1 MAAFSLGCIKSDQM
15 PFEYFIIALLVGV
28 IVLSLFVS
36 FYDFKYRRI
45 PNKLILTGLLYGVL
59 VFVSMGFFIPL
70 NIVFKGF
77 LFGLIGLMA
86 GGMFLYVPYKY
97 KQVGAGDVKLV
108 MVFGLLLGFKGVILS
123 ILVGAIIGGIWA
135 LGLAWRNGGLH
146 HMWYNMKYMAKS
158 MYLSG
163 FKEMSWD
170 LRSEGAVTMPYGVA
184 LSAGAVLI
192 ALQQMQIQ
200 YEKLIQ
206 LSLS

>member
-1 MAAFSLGCIKSDQM
+1 M

-28 IVLSLFVS
+28 VILSCFVS

-45 PNKLILTGLLYGVL
+45 PNKLLLWGMAYGLLI
-59 VFVSMGFFIPL
+59 FISMAFFIPL
-70 NIVFKGF
+70 GMVSKGF
-77 LFGLIGLMA
+77 LFSLLGLLA
-86 GGMFLYVPYKY
+86 GGAFLYVPYKY

-108 MVFGLLLGFKGVILS
+108 MVFGLLMGFKGVILS
-123 ILVGAIIGGIWA
+123 ILVGAMIGGVWA
-135 LGLAWRNGGLH
+135 LGIAWRNGGLG

-170 LRSEGAVTMPYGVA
+170 LRSDGAVAMPYGVA

-192 ALQQMQIQ
+192 ALQQLHIQ
-200 YEKLIQ
+200 YEKIIR
-206 LSLS
+206 LSLG

>member
-1 MAAFSLGCIKSDQM
+1 M

-28 IVLSLFVS
+28 IVLSFFVS

-45 PNKLILTGLLYGVL
+45 PNKLLLTGLVYGVL
-59 VFVSMGFFIPL
+59 VFVCMAFFIPL

-86 GGMFLYVPYKY
+86 GGVFLYVPYKY

-146 HMWYNMKYMAKS
+146 HMWYNMKYMARS

-184 LSAGAVLI
+184 LSTGAVLI

-206 LSLS
+206 LSMG